1 MNKHLAKDLERYA
14 DMLAEGE
21 LVSPDD
27 LNCSAVMRLAAEA
40 LAQPEQEPVAWAN
53 SEGGVVW
60 AYEDVGGTPNWTDYY
75 TIPLYTTPPKRTWV
89 GLTPDEIR
97 GISLAS
103 GESLFSA
110 IMFTHDKLKEKN
122 T

>member
-40 LAQPEQEPVAWAN
+40 LAQPEQELVAWLTDRDTM
-53 SEGGVVW
+53 
-60 AYEDVGGTPNWTDYY
+60 YFDKEDARRDCDGF
-75 TIPLYTTPPKRTWV
+75 IFPL
-89 GLTPDEIR
+89 
-97 GISLAS
+97 
-103 GESLFSA
+103 F
-110 IMFTHDKLKEKN
+110 KEKN